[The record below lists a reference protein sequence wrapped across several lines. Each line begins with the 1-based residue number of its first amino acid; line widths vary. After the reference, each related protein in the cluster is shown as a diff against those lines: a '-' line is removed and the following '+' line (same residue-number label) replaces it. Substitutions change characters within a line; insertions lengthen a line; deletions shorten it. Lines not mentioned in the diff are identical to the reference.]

1 MNPDCQTPFPRVL
14 HVTSALD
21 PGGIETWLSRLIEF
35 PDGARLVGGVAVLSE
50 REGLLAPRFRDR
62 GIPLYCLPVQTGPVG
77 FIRSVAML
85 LRQTGPWDIVHSHV
99 HRRSALVHCG
109 ATLAGVPVRISHS
122 HNTKGQEPG
131 SPPLTHR
138 LAKSAATW
146 VIHRLSAVRL
156 ACSEA
161 AATALYGPGNPCLPA
176 ASLPAHGIPFT
187 GPGSPVICMPY
198 GMDIE
203 AFLRQAALP
212 VSRSAL
218 GIAPTVRVVGHVGRF
233 MEQKNHR
240 FLLEVAAA
248 ALRRDPSLHF
258 LLVGDGPLRPNM
270 EALAASLGIGRQV
283 TFTGN
288 RLDVPALMSQCMD
301 CFFFPS
307 LWEGLGI
314 VLLEAQAAGLP
325 CVFSDV
331 VPREA
336 NRLPERNRLF
346 SLDSSPDSVA
356 ALLLQAL
363 PTDDATAGPP
373 PHPDTFLDSIAGN
386 ARALTRVYQE
396 SFVSHASR
404 SAAPEHRTVWSSR

>member
-1 MNPDCQTPFPRVL
+1 MNPDCQTSFPRVL

-21 PGGIETWLSRLIEF
+21 PGGIETWLSRLIEC
-35 PDGARLVGGVAVLSE
+35 PDGARLVGGVVVLSE

-62 GIPLYCLPVQTGPVG
+62 GIPLFCLPVRSGPAG
-77 FIRSVAML
+77 FVRSVTRL

-109 ATLAGVPVRISHS
+109 ALLAGVPVRISHS

-131 SPPLTHR
+131 SPPLPHR
-138 LAKSAATW
+138 VAKSAATW
-146 VIHRLSAVRL
+146 VIHHLSSVRL

-161 AATALYGPGNPCLPA
+161 AAAALYGPGNPCLPTA
-176 ASLPAHGIPFT
+176 ALPAHGIPFT
-187 GPGSPVICMPY
+187 GPGRPIICMPY
-198 GMDIE
+198 GMDVK

-218 GIAPTVRVVGHVGRF
+218 GIPPGARVVGHVGRF

-248 ALRRDPSLHF
+248 ALQRDPSLHF
-258 LLVGDGPLRPNM
+258 LLVGDGPLRPDM
-270 EALAASLGIGRQV
+270 EALAASLGIARHV

-301 CFFFPS
+301 CYFFPS

-325 CVFSDV
+325 CVLSDV

-346 SLDSSPDSVA
+346 SLDASPESVA
-356 ALLLQAL
+356 AVLLQAL
-363 PTDDATAGPP
+363 PQDDDAAGPH

-386 ARALTRVYQE
+386 TRALAQVYLE
-396 SFVSHASR
+396 SFACHAAR
-404 SAAPEHRTVWSSR
+404 SAAPGHRTVWSSR